1 MSAIP
6 NAIPNAILGDGEELL
21 QICFVT
27 HKLEEAASWFSQ
39 LTGLPLPPVSYAADP
54 DKAQAVYHGRPARIG
69 CRIMMFHFAH
79 IDLEFIEPGPEPSA
93 WRDLLERKGPGFHHL
108 AFKTRNLT
116 RDTAALEGAG
126 HAMLQRGEFQSG
138 TGRYAYFDTEGGP
151 LGGLIEL
158 LEFDRDKQP
167 QN

>member
-1 MSAIP
+1 MSATPI
-6 NAIPNAILGDGEELL
+6 AILGDGKDLL

-27 HKLEEAASWFSQ
+27 HKLEESADWFSQ

-138 TGRYAYFDTEGGP
+138 TGRYAYFDTERGP

-158 LEFDRDKQP
+158 LEFDRDKQHE
-167 QN
+167 N

>member
-1 MSAIP
+1 MSATP
-6 NAIPNAILGDGEELL
+6 AAILGDGEELL

-27 HKLEEAASWFSQ
+27 HKLEESAGWFSQ
-39 LTGLPLPPVSYAADP
+39 MTGLPMPPVSYAADP

-126 HAMLQRGEFQSG
+126 HTMLQRGEFQSG
-138 TGRYAYFDTEGGP
+138 TGRYAYFDTESGP